1 MRDFRNKTF
10 GLHVSP
16 SEEGVLRDSSEG
28 AVLGGV
34 LQEDLTHSG
43 LLSTFGASHGAWNS
57 PWFE

>member
-1 MRDFRNKTF
+1 MP
-10 GLHVSP
+10 LHQGKASLEMAQKGTP
-16 SEEGVLRDSSEG
+16 THFW

-57 PWFE
+57 P

>member
-16 SEEGVLRDSSEG
+16 SEEGVLRDGSEG

-43 LLSTFGASHGAWNS
+43 LLRNFGASHGAWNS
-57 PWFE
+57 P